1 MQSFD
6 ATLTTPQD
14 AYEDKRL
21 ADIHP
26 QAWVN
31 PKAADSYPLVIVGA
45 GSAGVAAAEL
55 AIRLGVRVAM
65 IERHLIGGTCLN
77 TGCVPSKALI
87 RTSRL
92 YAEMRDAARYGA
104 KVPENIEVDFAAVM
118 DRVRRIRSHLS
129 GGSSVRRLAALG
141 VDMFFGNVRFTG
153 PDTLT
158 VNDQTL
164 RFDKAMVATGTR
176 PHVPTIPGLR
186 EAGFMTNA
194 NVFNLTEL
202 PKRLLVI
209 GGGPVGCELAQ
220 AFRHLGS
227 NVTIVQDKPLFLE
240 REERDAAQLLSD
252 AFARDGLEVRL
263 NTQVVGVRVEN
274 GSKVVDLISAD
285 YRSTIEVDAI
295 LTGVGRVPNVQGL
308 DLEAAGIKYDADNGI
323 AVDDFLCTSNPRIY
337 AAGDICLEEQY
348 TDTAA
353 ASARIVVHNALLRGK
368 KRLSKLVI
376 PWCTYTDPEISH
388 VGMYVRE
395 ANRKGIPVKTF
406 TVPMHQIHRAVTDSE
421 EVGFVKIHIRDGT
434 DTILGATIVA
444 RHAGEMI
451 NEITLAMVAGIG
463 LRTLAEVIHAYP
475 TQAEAI
481 REAAKAYVR
490 SRVTTRL
497 RARLQRWLARRSSA
511 PPA

>member
-1 MQSFD
+1 MSPFD
-6 ATLTTPQD
+6 ATLTTPKD
-14 AYEDKRL
+14 ACEEKRL
-21 ADIHP
+21 ADLHP

-31 PKAADSYPLVIVGA
+31 PEPADNYALIIVGA

-55 AIRLGVRVAM
+55 AIAMGVKVAM

-104 KVPENIEVDFAAVM
+104 KVPDNIEVDFAAAM
-118 DRVRRIRSHLS
+118 ERVRRIRGHLS
-129 GGSSVRRLAALG
+129 NRSSVRRLAALG
-141 VDMFFGNVRFTG
+141 VDIFFGNVRFAG
-153 PDTLT
+153 PDTLM
-158 VNDQTL
+158 VNDQKL
-164 RFDKAMVATGTR
+164 RFGKVMIATGTR
-176 PHVPTIPGLR
+176 PHIPTIPGLR
-186 EAGFMTNA
+186 EAGFLTNA

-220 AFRHLGS
+220 AFRHLGA

-240 REERDAAQLLSD
+240 KEERDAAQILSD

-263 NTQVVGVRVEN
+263 NTQVLAVRVEN
-274 GSKVVDLISAD
+274 GRKLVDLISAD

-295 LTGVGRVPNVQGL
+295 LTGVGRAPNVQGL
-308 DLEAAGIKYDADNGI
+308 DLEAADVKYDAATGI
-323 AVDDFLCTSNPRIY
+323 AVDDFLCTSNSRIY
-337 AAGDICLEEQY
+337 AAGDVCLEEQY

-353 ASARIVVHNALLRGK
+353 ASARIVVHNALMRGNM
-368 KRLSKLVI
+368 RFSKLVI

-406 TVPMHQIHRAVTDSE
+406 TVPMHQIDRAITDSE
-421 EVGFVKIHIRDGT
+421 EIGFVKIHIRDGT

-451 NEITLAMVAGIG
+451 NEITLAMVADIG
-463 LRTLAEVIHAYP
+463 LCTLAKVIHAYP

-490 SRVTTRL
+490 TRITTRL
-497 RARLQRWLARRSSA
+497 RARLQRWLAR
-511 PPA
+511 

>member
-1 MQSFD
+1 MSSFN
-6 ATLTTPQD
+6 AKLGTPQD
-14 AYEDKRL
+14 AYEDRRL
-21 ADIHP
+21 ADLHP

-31 PKAADSYPLVIVGA
+31 PEPLERYPLIIVGA
-45 GSAGVAAAEL
+45 GSAGIAAAEL
-55 AIRLGVRVAM
+55 ATAMGVKVAM

-92 YAEMRDAARYGA
+92 YADMRDAARYGV
-104 KVPENIEVDFAAVM
+104 KVPDNIEIDFAAAM
-118 DRVRRIRSHLS
+118 ERVRRIRSHLS
-129 GGSSVRRLAALG
+129 GDSSVRRLAALG

-158 VNDQTL
+158 VNDQKL
-164 RFDKAMVATGTR
+164 RFSKAMIATGTR
-176 PHVPTIPGLR
+176 PHIPNIPGLR
-186 EAGFMTNA
+186 EAGFVTSA
-194 NVFNLTEL
+194 DVFNMTEL
-202 PKRLLVI
+202 PKRLLMI
-209 GGGPVGCELAQ
+209 GGGPLGCELAQ
-220 AFRHLGS
+220 AFRRMGA

-240 REERDAAQLLSD
+240 KEERDAAQILSD
-252 AFARDGLEVRL
+252 AFARDGIEVRL
-263 NTQVVGVRVEN
+263 NTQVTGVRVEN
-274 GSKVVDLISAD
+274 GRKLVDLISAD
-285 YRSTIEVDAI
+285 YRSTIEVDGIGAG
-295 LTGVGRVPNVQGL
+295 TGRRPNVQGM
-308 DLEAAGIKYDADNGI
+308 DLEAAGVEYNAGDGI
-323 AVDDFLCTSNPRIY
+323 TVDDFLCTSNPRIY
-337 AAGDICLEEQY
+337 AAGDVCLQEQY

-353 ASARIVVHNALLRGK
+353 ASARIVVHNALMRGS
-368 KRLSKLVI
+368 KRYSKLVI

-395 ANRKGIPVKTF
+395 ANRKGIPIKTF
-406 TVPMHQIHRAVTDSE
+406 TVPMHEVDRSVTDSE

-463 LRTLAEVIHAYP
+463 LRTLAKVIHAYP

-490 SRVTTRL
+490 TRVTTRL
-497 RARLQRWLARRSSA
+497 RARMQRWLAR
-511 PPA
+511 